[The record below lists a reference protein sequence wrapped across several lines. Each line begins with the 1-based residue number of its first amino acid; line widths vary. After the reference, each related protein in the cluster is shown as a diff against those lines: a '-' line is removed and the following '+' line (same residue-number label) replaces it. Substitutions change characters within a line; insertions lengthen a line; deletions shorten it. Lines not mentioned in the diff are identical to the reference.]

1 MTIIVTFSGDISL
14 KKVAPGLDLMESK
27 LEWILTGRVNS
38 EHGQTATSVSM
49 LTYTASPISATLDT
63 QFNDHEPANEEK
75 LELGDFWNLET
86 LEIREPVNVNDDD
99 KALQKFNETIRFE
112 DRCYQV
118 NLALERR
125 ISIIAN

>member
-49 LTYTASPISATLDT
+49 LTYTTSPISATLDT

-99 KALQKFNETIRFE
+99 KALQKFNETIPFE